1 MISKSIST
9 SKKLSALSTLEA
21 LLFTWIIPHCDDY
34 GRMDGNAKIVK
45 GIVMPL
51 RDESVEEIEKSLKEL
66 AKKQLIERYSIEDEE
81 YIQIVKWED
90 HQTFKTDRNRVA
102 KYPENPNGNQLETDR
117 KNRPPKLSEVKLSEV
132 NIREEKDAHGEFKNV
147 FLKKDEYD
155 KLTERIGEK
164 NTKILIEE
172 LSSYMASKGKRYASH
187 YAALL
192 NWARRK
198 YQENQKSTT
207 TNKPKRTI
215 A

>member
-9 SKKLSALSTLEA
+9 SKKLSALSTFEA
-21 LLFTWIIPHCDDY
+21 LLFTWTIPHCDDF

-51 RDESVEEIEKSLKEL
+51 RDEPVEEIEKGLKEL
-66 AKKQLIERYSIEDEE
+66 VKKGLIERYNIEDEE
-81 YIQIVKWED
+81 YLQIIKWEE

-102 KYPENPNGNQLETDR
+102 KYPENPTGNQTETDW
-117 KNRPPKLSEVKLSEV
+117 KNRPSKLSEVKLSEV
-132 NIREEKDAHGEFKNV
+132 NLREGKDAHGEFKNV
-147 FLKKDEYD
+147 YLKKEEHE

-164 NTKILIEE
+164 NTGLLIEE
-172 LSSYMASKGKRYASH
+172 LSSYLASSRKHYASH
-187 YAALL
+187 YATLL

-198 YQENQKSTT
+198 YAESQRSQ
-207 TNKPKRTI
+207 KPKRTI

>member
-81 YIQIVKWED
+81 YIQIIKWED

-102 KYPENPNGNQLETDR
+102 KYPENPNGTQLETDW
-117 KNRPPKLSEVKLSEV
+117 KNRPSKLSEVKISEVKLSE
-132 NIREEKDAHGEFKNV
+132 EKDTHGEFKNV
-147 FLKKDEYD
+147 LLKKEEYQ
-155 KLTERIGEK
+155 KLIEKIGDK
-164 NTKILIEE
+164 NTKLLIEE
-172 LSSYMASKGKRYASH
+172 LSTYLESKGVKYRSH
-187 YAALL
+187 YATLL

-198 YQENQKSTT
+198 YQEIQRST
-207 TNKPKRTI
+207 KPKRTI